1 MSSLGKQMQ
10 KGVGQL
16 GKSVGGDV
24 VKGVGEVGKGI
35 VEEAGKKGIE
45 QITGGVVKPDDDNK
59 DRMKT
64 GLSDEEVVWQ
74 RQQQEKRARV
84 RKRIK
89 ELQEEFKRMSR
100 GEEILEERE
109 ERQEE
114 EFVERRKEQQ
124 EEVKKQQRRKLINQ
138 KQSRARGEFLGKH

>member
-1 MSSLGKQMQ
+1 MQ